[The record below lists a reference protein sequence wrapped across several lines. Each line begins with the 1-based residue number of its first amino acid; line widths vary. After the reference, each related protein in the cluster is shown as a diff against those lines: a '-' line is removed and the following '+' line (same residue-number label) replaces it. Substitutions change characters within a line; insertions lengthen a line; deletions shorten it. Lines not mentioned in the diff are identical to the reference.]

1 MDQYQTYGVNV
12 QPQASRETHV
22 TRQLTLTDKA
32 IAELMESVGALN
44 ARLSSVLREEIVGI
58 EKSSE
63 TKAESMV
70 PLADDL
76 SRKRYQ
82 IESIINRINSIRE
95 RIEL

>member
-1 MDQYQTYGVNV
+1 MDQYQSYGSSV

-22 TRQLTLTDKA
+22 TRQLTMIDKA
-32 IAELMESVGALN
+32 LAELTESVAALN
-44 ARLSSVLREEIVGI
+44 ARLTSVLREEIIGI
-58 EKSSE
+58 EKDIAV
-63 TKAESMV
+63 KADALV

-82 IESIINRINSIRE
+82 IDSISHRINSIRE